1 MDREDLEIG
10 LAHIFEPDVDE
21 DGFAAAFPP
30 HSRLRDRHGLDTS
43 YWKRYEFGSTSPFSR
58 LVRDASDPI
67 NTATQSLS
75 APTELF
81 SAGLRLFG
89 DSLLAYSG
97 TGKKRT
103 GPLQYYPAILMTFW
117 AGFEAFVRLYSEILV
132 QVKPS
137 IPLLVRDVLLES
149 EAYLD
154 RNGTPC
160 SRTRQRPILDRYW
173 LMLKFGYG
181 LEYDR
186 GGEIWQCGEASL
198 ARRNE
203 FVHYEVN
210 SAPSINTS
218 VLHAQLEA
226 IMLLLIGPS
235 TLLAR
240 SVFSRQYE
248 IYWMLAEMQPLIED
262 FEERTFF
269 KGIMG
274 GGYLFPCTF
283 EEVDEDRYPTGSER
297 PFIPF

>member
-1 MDREDLEIG
+1 MNREELETG
-10 LAHIFEPDVDE
+10 LAGIFEPDMDE
-21 DGFAAAFPP
+21 DGVAVAFPP
-30 HSRLRDRHGLDTS
+30 HSRLRDHHGLDTS

-58 LVRDASDPI
+58 LVRDANDPI
-67 NTATQSLS
+67 NNATQSLS

-81 SAGLRLFG
+81 LAGLRLFG
-89 DSLLAYSG
+89 DSLIAYS
-97 TGKKRT
+97 TAEKKRT

-132 QVKPS
+132 QVNPP
-137 IPLLVRDVLLES
+137 IPPLVRGVLLES
-149 EAYLD
+149 EEYLD
-154 RNGTPC
+154 RDGTPR

-186 GGEIWQCGEASL
+186 GGKIWQCGEASL

-203 FVHYEVN
+203 FVHYAVN

-218 VLHAQLEA
+218 DLWTQLEA

-235 TLLAR
+235 TLLGR
-240 SVFSRQYE
+240 SIFSRQYE
-248 IYWMLAEMQPLIED
+248 IYRMLSELQPLIED

-269 KGIMG
+269 KGIMT

-283 EEVDEDRYPTGSER
+283 QGIDEKRYPTASDR